1 MKENKTKY
9 SVLGILSYGPMS
21 GYDIKK
27 FYEKSIAGFW
37 SESYGQIYPS
47 LKRLAK
53 EKLVTKSVQKQ
64 LGKPDRHIYAITDKG
79 REELQRWLVEPI
91 GRHIGRHEIL
101 LKLIFGR
108 EISVKDNITQIERFR
123 KRQQIEL
130 KEVKRLRKQFETT
143 KTDNPNLLFWLMA
156 LDFGKHVNE
165 AYIQWAEKTLMAL
178 DQMEANNVSRKD
190 RTGVSRS
197 IDNQP
202 EL

>member
-64 LGKPDRHIYAITDKG
+64 QGKPDRHIYAITDKG

-190 RTGVSRS
+190 RTGVSRNT
-197 IDNQP
+197 DNIS

>member
-27 FYEKSIAGFW
+27 FYEQSIAGFW

-53 EKLVTKSVQKQ
+53 EKFVTKSVQKQ
-64 LGKPDRHIYAITDKG
+64 QGKPDRHIYAITGKG

-91 GRHIGRHEIL
+91 GRHVGRHEIL

-108 EISVKDNITQIERFR
+108 QISVKDNITQIERFR

-130 KEVKRLRKQFETT
+130 TEVQRLGKQFETT
-143 KTDNPNLLFWLMA
+143 ETENPNLAFWLMA
-156 LDFGKHVNE
+156 LDYGKHVNE

-178 DQMEANNVSRKD
+178 RQMETNDVSGKH
-190 RTGVSRS
+190 RTGLSQRR
-197 IDNQP
+197 
-202 EL
+202 

>member
-64 LGKPDRHIYAITDKG
+64 QGKPDRHIYAITDKG

-156 LDFGKHVNE
+156 LDFGKYVNE

-190 RTGVSRS
+190 RTGVSRNT
-197 IDNQP
+197 DNIS